1 MNRRPPGDTHT
12 YTLFPY
18 TTLFRTPS
26 YASSTWG
33 RPRASARS
41 PASPSRF
48 PRSRRRRSPAW
59 RADMNVATPAA
70 KAAKDPAVKAAK
82 DYASDQEVRWCPG
95 CGDYAILQAV
105 QKTLADLEAD
115 TANTV
120 VISGIGC
127 AARTPHYLANYAFPT
142 RLGTRRVG
150 KG

>member
-26 YASSTWG
+26 YASSTWC

-70 KAAKDPAVKAAK
+70 KAAKDPAAKAAKEPAAKAAK
-82 DYASDQEVRWCPG
+82 DNASDKEVRWCHG
-95 CGDYAILQAV
+95 CGVHDILKGV
-105 QKTLADLEAD
+105 QTTLTAPETD
-115 TANTV
+115 TAQT
-120 VISGIGC
+120 S
-127 AARTPHYLANYAFPT
+127 RE
-142 RLGTRRVG
+142 
-150 KG
+150 